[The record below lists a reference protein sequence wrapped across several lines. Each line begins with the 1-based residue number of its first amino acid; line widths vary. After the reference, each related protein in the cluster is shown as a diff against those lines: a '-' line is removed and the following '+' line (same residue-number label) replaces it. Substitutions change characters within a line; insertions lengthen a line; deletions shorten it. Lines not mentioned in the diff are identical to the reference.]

1 MGKRDMKDNP
11 PQREGFFLWGH
22 PLCCFAYS
30 SIMSI
35 FFCSLRFT
43 PRNNRALRA
52 KKNFGGEKIF
62 FIYLLFFRLLFR
74 LVAGFLLVSS
84 LSLAWLG
91 HRRFSPSLSS
101 LHERT
106 LFPRPVRHTRVMRC
120 PFLHL
125 SARPRKM
132 SPRP

>member
-1 MGKRDMKDNP
+1 MGASSLLLCV
-11 PQREGFFLWGH
+11 FFYHVHLLLLASFH
-22 PLCCFAYS
+22 S
-30 SIMSI
+30 
-35 FFCSLRFT
+35 
-43 PRNNRALRA
+43 A
-52 KKNFGGEKIF
+52 KYFGGEKIF

-74 LVAGFLLVSS
+74 LVAGCLLVSS

-106 LFPRPVRHTRVMRC
+106 LFPRPVRHTRVMCC
-120 PFLHL
+120 PFVHL